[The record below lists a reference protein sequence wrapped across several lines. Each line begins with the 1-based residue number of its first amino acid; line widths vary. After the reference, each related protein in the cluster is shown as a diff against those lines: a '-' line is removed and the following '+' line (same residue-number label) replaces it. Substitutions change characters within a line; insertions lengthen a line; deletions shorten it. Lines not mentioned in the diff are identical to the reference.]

1 MESQSPRSPTPQKR
15 PLEEDT
21 EAPFSTPV
29 KAIRSEASSPLSVLS
44 QIQTP
49 SPVKGTAPNSTAP
62 TSSNHALSSQTV
74 PASSGTP
81 QPAKRRKLTQQEKD
95 DQRLEKEAKAKARA
109 DKKAQ
114 KEAEDKL
121 KAEQK
126 AQKEEEKRKKNEER
140 DEKKRQKEEEQQQKE
155 EEKAKKERVS
165 LSIPWKVCE
174 ELQKILGCM
183 LCELN
188 IIAAQMKLNAFFVK
202 PKVAGVNAGQ
212 AVVDSTQTPTAPSV
226 SLLPNIPGDKTN
238 SVPPSPQKAIVK
250 NAQSDYERY
259 FLPFNLAPHVIL
271 APKNAFFEDPAKLK
285 AAQARLDRL
294 IAQEDVDM
302 EPITLEHLK
311 SSLPKDT
318 RRGQTTTS
326 IVEVLELVN
335 GSTDQPIDLTSDKDV
350 NSRQPLDMLKTIPM
364 KYIHFGEDV
373 RPPYYGTY
381 TRSYTDAD
389 AARLARN
396 PLSRLR
402 QDTNYDYDSEAEWE
416 ESEEGEDLDSDGE
429 DDIEEEE
436 DDMDG
441 FLDDEEDPQLKRRL
455 ISSDLLP
462 VSTGLCW
469 EDAHKVSRLND
480 GSDAICTD
488 FKEFK
493 MGILLDAQ
501 PRSIDP
507 FSTAYWMPEPI
518 PSAATIQTTSKDT
531 STSGSMNPPSR
542 APLAQRT
549 MNGLLNTLN
558 TPQPQPSNT
567 AAKPVKVKRQ
577 IPADQLPA
585 FREEIEGKDLTKIGM
600 IEALKKAF
608 PKLPKDA
615 ISNTLSVVAARVG
628 PTEKEK
634 RWVLINN

>member
-1 MESQSPRSPTPQKR
+1 MEGPTPGSPTPQKR

-21 EAPFSTPV
+21 EPPVTTPV

-44 QIQTP
+44 HVQTP
-49 SPVKGTAPNSTAP
+49 SPSKSTAP
-62 TSSNHALSSQTV
+62 KSTAPDSNHDAFSSQTV
-74 PASSGTP
+74 PASNTP

-126 AQKEEEKRKKNEER
+126 AQREEEKRKKMEER
-140 DEKKRQKEEEQQQKE
+140 EEKKRQKEEEQQQKE
-155 EEKAKKERVS
+155 EDKAKKER
-165 LSIPWKVCE
+165 
-174 ELQKILGCM
+174 
-183 LCELN
+183 
-188 IIAAQMKLNAFFVK
+188 AQMKLNAFFVK
-202 PKVAGVNAGQ
+202 PKVPGISAGQ
-212 AVVDSTQTPTAPSV
+212 AVVDSTQNHIAPLV
-226 SLLPNIPGDKTN
+226 SLASDAPGDSTN

-271 APKNAFFEDPAKLK
+271 APKNAFFEDPVKLET
-285 AAQARLDRL
+285 AQRRLDDL
-294 IAQEDVDM
+294 IAQEDVHM
-302 EPITLEHLK
+302 EPITLKNFK
-311 SSLPKDT
+311 SSFPALT
-318 RRGQTTTS
+318 SRGRPTAS
-326 IVEVLELVN
+326 IIEVIECVN
-335 GSTDQPIDLTSDKDV
+335 GSTDHPIDLTNDKDIA
-350 NSRQPLDMLKTIPM
+350 SQQPLDLLKDIPM

-381 TRSYTDAD
+381 TRSYTDAE

-396 PLSRLR
+396 PLARLR
-402 QDTNYDYDSEAEWE
+402 QDTNYDYDSEAEWDE
-416 ESEEGEDLDSDGE
+416 PEEGEDLDSDGE
-429 DDIEEEE
+429 DDVDEEE

-455 ISSDLLP
+455 ISGDLVP

-469 EDAHKVSRLND
+469 EDADKVSKVND
-480 GSDAICTD
+480 GSGAICSD
-488 FKEFK
+488 FNNFK
-493 MGILLDAQ
+493 MGFLLDSQ
-501 PRSIDP
+501 LRSIDP
-507 FSTAYWMPEPI
+507 FSTAYWMPEAT
-518 PSAATIQTTSKDT
+518 PSAGTLQTTSKDT
-531 STSGSMNPPSR
+531 PINAPMNPPPR

-558 TPQPQPSNT
+558 APSNPLSST
-567 AAKPVKVKRQ
+567 TSKPAKAKRL
-577 IPADQLPA
+577 IPAEQLPA
-585 FREEIEGKDLTKIGM
+585 FKAEIEGKDLTKIGM
-600 IEALKKAF
+600 IEALKKVF

-615 ISNTLSVVAARVG
+615 ITNTLSVVAARVG

-634 RWVLINN
+634 RWVLINS